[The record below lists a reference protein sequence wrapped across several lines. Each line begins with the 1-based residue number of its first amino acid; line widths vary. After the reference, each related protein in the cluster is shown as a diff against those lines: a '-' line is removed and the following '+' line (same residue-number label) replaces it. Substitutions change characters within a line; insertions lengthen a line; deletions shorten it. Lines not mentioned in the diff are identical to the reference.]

1 MSAGGTVLGH
11 EEALAGLAEL
21 YRVDGPHT
29 LLIAG
34 PEGIG
39 RRPVARW
46 LAAFLNC
53 QDGSAA
59 ARPCGRCGS
68 CLALAGS
75 RHPDVR
81 EIAPLRTTH
90 SGRSRRRPEI
100 TIDQLVS
107 RPRPQADTEPLG
119 PWLLVRPRHRRR
131 VAIIDHAESLT
142 AGAAN
147 AFLKMLEEPP
157 PWAVV
162 VLVATGPEALLPTVA
177 SRCVSVRLG
186 TVDVDEFADL
196 EPHPALRLGLPG
208 PLLLARRQPAGFEA
222 AKRASDELMAS
233 LDGELEDALDAADRL
248 AKLVEDSASGSDED
262 GISPLALLRERL
274 RGLPPARYV
283 AALDAL
289 ERCEAALAAY
299 ANPGLAFTTLA
310 LELRGVAG

>member
-1 MSAGGTVLGH
+1 MSGSGSVLGH
-11 EEALAGLAEL
+11 EEALAGLAAL
-21 YRVDGPHT
+21 YRAEGPHT

-46 LAAFLNC
+46 LAAHLNC
-53 QDGSAA
+53 QATSPAE
-59 ARPCGRCGS
+59 RPCGRCSS
-68 CLALAGS
+68 CLALSAQ

-81 EIAPLRTTH
+81 EIGPLRTTH

-107 RPRPQADTEPLG
+107 RPQGDAEPLG

-131 VAIIDHAESLT
+131 VGIIDHAESLT
-142 AGAAN
+142 ASAAN

-157 PWAVV
+157 PWSVV

-186 TVDVDEFADL
+186 AVDVSAFADL
-196 EPHPALRLGLPG
+196 EPHPALHLGLPG
-208 PLLLARRQPAGFEA
+208 PLLVARRQPAAFEA
-222 AKRASDELMAS
+222 ATRAADELMVS
-233 LDGELEDALDAADRL
+233 LQGELEIALDAAERL
-248 AKLVEDSASGSDED
+248 AKLAEESAPGSDGD
-262 GISPLALLRERL
+262 DVSPLALLRERL
-274 RGLPPARYV
+274 RGLPPVRYA

-299 ANPGLAFTTLA
+299 ASTGLAFTTLA
-310 LELRGVAG
+310 LELRGVVAG